1 MACRIGIGAPHSSL
15 TMRQRNTPMKIW
27 RKVTAIARPIQPA
40 LARSMREARSEKL
53 ALRSA
58 RKSSATEI
66 NTFIAES
73 RIRRISPALA
83 KFVRTLQ
90 SHAARRVRKAWAPW
104 YGFGADLAIGERN
117 EVLRARQQGG

>member
-27 RKVTAIARPIQPA
+27 RKVIAIARPIQPA

-58 RKSSATEI
+58 RNSNATETR
-66 NTFIAES
+66 TFIAVN
-73 RIRRISPALA
+73 RIWRISPA
-83 KFVRTLQ
+83 FD
-90 SHAARRVRKAWAPW
+90 
-104 YGFGADLAIGERN
+104 GF
-117 EVLRARQQGG
+117 QGGLTGLAAKRPRLG